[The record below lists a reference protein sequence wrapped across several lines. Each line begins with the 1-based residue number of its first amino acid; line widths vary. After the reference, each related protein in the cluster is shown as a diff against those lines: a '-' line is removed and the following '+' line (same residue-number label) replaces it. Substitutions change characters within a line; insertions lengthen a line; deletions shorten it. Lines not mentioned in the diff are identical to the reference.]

1 MPNTKIKKRL
11 LPRFIIYI
19 LPIFVL
25 VFASCSSKELSRSS
39 AQKLIEASEQ
49 YKQPFTISLMQGQV
63 TNAYGDSL
71 DVLESAE
78 ETPEQAAARKIT
90 AYFELYPQIGAAN
103 QLGLVEAQVKA
114 KQSSQPKR
122 QYSWLTPAWAFDEK
136 YSPSDKAKALWK
148 EYNLPP
154 TADTV
159 PLAGKEIVE
168 ITGITKQGEDT
179 ATAQFTWKF
188 VPNEAGK
195 AFDTST
201 AEFKALPVRLQQLLE
216 GTLPEKQQYRT
227 ENKTMSFAAIR
238 QGQATFRRYDDG
250 WRLEAVTFL

>member
-1 MPNTKIKKRL
+1 MQNTKVKNRKLIQILTCL
-11 LPRFIIYI
+11 LSAFA
-19 LPIFVL
+19 LIFTG
-25 VFASCSSKELSRSS
+25 CNSKELSRSQT
-39 AQKLIEASEQ
+39 QKLIEASEQ

-63 TNAYGDSL
+63 TNAYGDTL
-71 DVLESAE
+71 DVLESVE
-78 ETPEQAAARKIT
+78 ETPEQAAARKVK
-90 AYFELYPQIGAAN
+90 AYFELYPQIGVAN
-103 QLGLVEAQVKA
+103 QLGLVDAQVKT
-114 KQSSQPKR
+114 KQSSQPER
-122 QYSWLTPAWAFDEK
+122 QYSWSTPAWTFDER
-136 YSPSDKAKALWK
+136 YLLSDKAKTLWK
-148 EYNLPP
+148 QYNLPP

-159 PLAGKEIVE
+159 PLAGKEIAE
-168 ITGITKQGEDT
+168 ITGITKQGDDA

-201 AEFKALPVRLQQLLE
+201 AEFKALPARLQQLLE

-238 QGQATFRRYDDG
+238 QGQANFRRYDG